1 VVNICETRAVSMLC
15 LFIAAISLVVR
26 NAPAREDGA
35 GSFEIRGTLIAPPD
49 VTFALERAYVQ
60 LGNPV
65 GPPITGTQADGNGR
79 FRIKRVPAGMYFVS
93 AYVPRLARTR
103 RTVDV
108 SPSLADAKGVIE
120 ITLQMERSPRR
131 VNSYQVAVDQLSIP
145 EEARS
150 EFEKGLRRFGRGDL
164 AEAAS
169 CFQRS
174 VDVAPN
180 FGAAWHQLGTIEYFR
195 GNYKESAVHFEE
207 AEKYL
212 PGNYQVLIHL
222 GAALLAIRDGSA
234 AVGINARA
242 VRERPNDPQGQAQLG
257 FSLFLVQRFDEAEIH
272 LKKAVELDPANY
284 FFPQLQLAEIY
295 RLRRDYLSMARE
307 LEQFVRLHPDAPSAR
322 QVQPVLKEL
331 RTRLA
336 SDH

>member
-1 VVNICETRAVSMLC
+1 
-15 LFIAAISLVVR
+15 
-26 NAPAREDGA
+26 
-35 GSFEIRGTLIAPPD
+35 
-49 VTFALERAYVQ
+49 
-60 LGNPV
+60 
-65 GPPITGTQADGNGR
+65 
-79 FRIKRVPAGMYFVS
+79 MYFVS

-103 RTVDV
+103 RTIDV

-145 EEARS
+145 EKARS

-169 CFQRS
+169 FFRRS
-174 VDVAPN
+174 VDVAPT
-180 FGAAWHQLGTIEYFR
+180 FGAAWHQLGIIEYFR

-207 AEKYL
+207 AEKFL
-212 PGNYQVLIHL
+212 PGNFQVLIHL
-222 GAALLAIRDGSA
+222 GAALLAIRDGGA

-322 QVQPVLKEL
+322 EVQPVLKEL

-336 SDH
+336 SGR